1 MVSMFTISELADLAA
16 VTPRAIRHYHRLGVL
31 PEPPRRGN
39 GYRSYGPVDLVR
51 LVHVRRMQDL
61 GLSLAEISGL
71 ADDQPADTRS
81 TLLALDE
88 DLARQQRE
96 LSRRRAAIAAV
107 LDGPADLTLPP
118 ELAVLL
124 DRAAA
129 LGLPAAALATERE
142 ALALLV
148 ALHPE
153 RTPMLTRMYAGALG
167 DEALV
172 TLGVRFATLDGPPD
186 DPAVEELAG
195 ELAAVL
201 RGHTVPGAEPQEWRF
216 DVMGAYL
223 RDAMNPAQQR
233 CAELIGKE
241 FG

>member
-1 MVSMFTISELADLAA
+1 MFTISELANLAG
-16 VTPRAIRHYHRLGVL
+16 VTSRAIRHYHRLGVL
-31 PEPPRRGN
+31 PEPPRRAN
-39 GYRSYGPVDLVR
+39 GYRAYGPTHLVR

-61 GLSLAEISGL
+61 GLSLADIRGL
-71 ADDQPADTRS
+71 SDDQPADTRS

-96 LSRRRAAIAAV
+96 LFRRRAAIAAV
-107 LDGPADLTLPP
+107 LEGPADLTLPP

-153 RTPMLTRMYAGALG
+153 QTPALTRMYGDGLG

-172 TLGVRFATLDGPPD
+172 TLGLRFAALDVPPD
-186 DPAVEELAG
+186 DRAVDELAR

-201 RGHTVPGAEPQEWRF
+201 RGHAMPGAPGTQPPEWRY

-223 RDAMNPAQQR
+223 SEAMNPAQLR